1 MPGYIIATLNSIN
14 DPDAFAA
21 YQKSASTSFTQYR
34 AKFLLNSRNVETLDG
49 DWHPSGVVVVEFETY
64 ELAKKFYDSP
74 EYQAVIKQRFD
85 SADSAVIIAESA

>member
-21 YQKSASTSFTQYR
+21 YQKSASTSVTQYG

-49 DWHPSGVVVVEFETY
+49 DWQPSGVVVVEFETY

-74 EYQAVIKQRFD
+74 EYQAVIKQRCD

>member
-21 YQKSASTSFTQYR
+21 YQKSASASFTQ
-34 AKFLLNSRNVETLDG
+34 FLLNSRNVETLDG
-49 DWHPSGVVVVEFETY
+49 DWQPSGVVVVEFESY
-64 ELAKKFYDSP
+64 EQAKKFYDSP

-85 SADSAVIIAESA
+85 SADSAVIIADGD

>member
-1 MPGYIIATLNSIN
+1 MPGYIIAALNSIS

-21 YQKSASTSFTQYR
+21 YQKSASTAFAEYR

-49 DWHPSGVVVVEFETY
+49 DWYPSGVVVVEFESY
-64 ELAKKFYDSP
+64 EQAKKFYNSP

-85 SADSAVIIAESA
+85 SADSAVIIAGGD

>member
-21 YQKSASTSFTQYR
+21 YQKSASASFIKYG
-34 AKFLLNSRNVETLDG
+34 AKFLVNSRNVEALDG
-49 DWHPSGVVVVEFETY
+49 DWQPSGVVVVEFESY
-64 ELAKKFYDSP
+64 EQAKKFYNST

-85 SADSAVIIAESA
+85 SADSAVIIADSG

>member
-1 MPGYIIATLNSIN
+1 
-14 DPDAFAA
+14 
-21 YQKSASTSFTQYR
+21 
-34 AKFLLNSRNVETLDG
+34 DG

>member
-1 MPGYIIATLNSIN
+1 MPSYIIATLNSIN

-21 YQKSASTSFTQYR
+21 YQKSASASFTKYG

-49 DWHPSGVVVVEFETY
+49 DWQPSGVVVVEFESY
-64 ELAKKFYDSP
+64 EQAKEFYDSP

-85 SADSAVIIAESA
+85 SADSAVIIADGD

>member
-21 YQKSASTSFTQYR
+21 YQKSASASFAQYG
-34 AKFLLNSRNVETLDG
+34 AKFLLNSRTVETLDG
-49 DWHPSGVVVVEFETY
+49 DWQPSGVVVVEFENY
-64 ELAKKFYDSP
+64 EQAKKFYDSP

-85 SADSAVIIAESA
+85 SADSAVILVDGD